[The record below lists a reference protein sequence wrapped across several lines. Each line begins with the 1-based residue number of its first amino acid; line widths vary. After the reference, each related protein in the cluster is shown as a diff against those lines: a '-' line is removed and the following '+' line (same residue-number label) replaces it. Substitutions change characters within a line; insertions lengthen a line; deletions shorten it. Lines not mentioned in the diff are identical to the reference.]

1 MAVNCAVVPSGMLGI
16 AGVTVMETK
25 AAGVTVK
32 AVDPLTVPAVAVM
45 IVWPRATLAACPIFG
60 AVALMVATP
69 ATDELH
75 TTEVV
80 TSRVLPSL

>member
-1 MAVNCAVVPSGMLGI
+1 MAVNCAVVPSGILGI
-16 AGVTVMETK
+16 AGVTVIETK

-32 AVDPLTVPAVAVM
+32 AVDPLTVPAVAVI
-45 IVWPRATLAACPIFG
+45 IVWPRETLAACPMFG

-75 TTEVV
+75 ATEVV
-80 TSRVLPSL
+80 TSSVLPSL